1 MAISISIKRKRIF
14 ILASIAISRNK
25 STRTRIVVSRPQIN
39 SSRFL
44 VIVFTTITVYISIRI
59 INILFNTE
67 SVILVS
73 FCNLTCF
80 ICKIYNI
87 AMSVLG
93 IVGVFRL
100 CTVAEIVLCNKI
112 CATDI
117 AVSFIELVV
126 NNICNNLLASVPDM
140 VNCLTVNSLFI
151 AQTACIVLV
160 ACSCCA
166 VGKANKLI

>member
-1 MAISISIKRKRIF
+1 
-14 ILASIAISRNK
+14 
-25 STRTRIVVSRPQIN
+25 
-39 SSRFL
+39 
-44 VIVFTTITVYISIRI
+44 
-59 INILFNTE
+59 
-67 SVILVS
+67 
-73 FCNLTCF
+73 
-80 ICKIYNI
+80 
-87 AMSVLG
+87 MSVLG

-151 AQTACIVLV
+151 SQTVNIVSI

-166 VGKANKLI
+166 VGKSDILHNFPVRTVLELPSELVQVDSEIN